1 MDSPKN
7 KILHAGEVLAQARY
21 STAAVWPEAR
31 LERMFHTA
39 LDEDRAYFI
48 ESQPFF
54 FIATADDKGHCDCSF
69 RGSEPDPAGK
79 QQPAVLVADANTL
92 IFPDYRGNNLYT
104 SLGNI
109 LVNPQIGILFIDF
122 PNAQRLRV
130 NGSASIIDDPI
141 TYREIWTTALRYVQ
155 VTVEQV
161 FGNCSKRIPRKL

>member
-130 NGSASIIDDPI
+130 NGSASIIDDPV

>member
-109 LVNPQIGILFIDF
+109 LVNPHIGILFIDF

-155 VTVEQV
+155 VTVGQV